1 MNKKIPILLSL
12 LFFILIIWL
21 QTSSIDSVHQVIDEL
36 ENIAYDWKI
45 RANTLAQH
53 DKKFETSVVIVDIDD
68 KSLAAEGRWPWSR
81 DKLAD
86 LVQAI
91 QAGGAAVVTLDLI
104 FPQTEIN
111 IAAEVLDEIHKKNLT
126 IPNLQSIFE
135 KISPEFDYDI
145 QLGHALQTGDTV
157 VGFGFNLEPTTVG
170 RINPPLLTL
179 TPKEEKYLDIMH
191 ANGFI
196 GVNSTLAPSVKNMG
210 FVNYSNTEGII
221 RRVPLLME
229 YNQGIYPSLALETA
243 RVYLLS
249 KITLITAAYS
259 NDRNLEGIKI
269 GATIIPTDKEA
280 QAFIPFRGP
289 SFTFPYYSATDVL
302 NKRTP
307 PKIFEGKIVY
317 IGTSATGLA
326 DLKPTSVS
334 NIFPGVEIQA
344 TITDGILKNDFW
356 YKPAWALGAEVIIT
370 FSLGCV
376 LALLYPFLGPRI
388 LIILTLA
395 IPALIVYVDNLILQY
410 TGFILSVFFPLL
422 LTITLGVLN
431 IIYGYLFESR
441 HRKRLNDMFGQYVP
455 KEHIDEMMKSSGSYG
470 LHGEN
475 RDMSVLFSDI
485 RGFTHISETMPAE
498 QLKEMLNEVL
508 TPLTEVIFNTK
519 GTIDKYIG
527 DAIMA
532 FWGAPL
538 NDPNHAEHALAA
550 ALNMQDALKKLAP
563 TISERGWPPVKIG
576 IGVNRGNMIVGDMG
590 SKYHRN
596 YTVLGDEV
604 NLASRVEGLTKFYGV
619 DIIVTEEAQ
628 RDQTQFVCRHLD
640 RIRVVGKMLPT
651 NIYEIICYKK
661 DATPELLNEI
671 ALSDNGFALYLK
683 QEWDQ
688 ATTLFQQLLE
698 QYPDNKFYK
707 LYIDRNEAFKAN
719 PPPSDWDGTYVHT
732 SK

>member
-1 MNKKIPILLSL
+1 MNKKIPIFLNVL
-12 LFFILIIWL
+12 LFIFILWL
-21 QTSSIDSVHQVIDEL
+21 QTSSLESVHRIIDEL

-45 RANTLAQH
+45 RANTLTQH
-53 DKKFETSVVIVDIDD
+53 HKKFETSVVIVDIDD
-68 KSLAAEGRWPWSR
+68 KSLAAEGRWPWPR

-91 QAGGAAVVTLDLI
+91 QAGGAAVTTIDLI
-104 FPQTEIN
+104 FPQKETN
-111 IAAEVLDEIHKKNLT
+111 IASEVWKEFNKKNLMT
-126 IPNLQSIFE
+126 PSLQASFA

-145 QLGHALQTGDTV
+145 QLGRVLTASDTV
-157 VGFGFNLEPTTVG
+157 IGFGFTQEPTTVG
-170 RINPPLLTL
+170 QINQPLLIL
-179 TPKEEKYLDIMH
+179 TPGEEKYLDIMH
-191 ANGFI
+191 ASGFL
-196 GVNSTLAPSVKNMG
+196 GVNAILASSVKNMG

-229 YNQGIYPSLALETA
+229 YHQGVYPSLALETA

-249 KITLITAAYS
+249 HIKLVTADYS
-259 NDRNLEGIKI
+259 NDKNLEGINI
-269 GATIIPTDKEA
+269 GATTIPTDKEA
-280 QAFIPFRGP
+280 EAFIPFRGP

-302 NKRTP
+302 HKRTP
-307 PKIFEGKIVY
+307 PNIFEGKIVY
-317 IGTSATGLA
+317 IGTSATGLS
-326 DLKPTSVS
+326 DLKPTSVD
-334 NIFPGVEIQA
+334 NVFPGVEIQA

-370 FSLGCV
+370 VGLGFILV
-376 LALLYPFLGPRI
+376 LLYPFLGPRI
-388 LIILTLA
+388 LIILTIA
-395 IPALIVYVDNLILQY
+395 IPGLIVYLDNLILQN

-422 LTITLGVLN
+422 LTMTLGVFN

-538 NDPNHAEHALAA
+538 NDPNHTEHALAA
-550 ALNMQDALKKLAP
+550 ALDMQSTLKSLAP
-563 TISERGWPPVKIG
+563 MIAEHGWPPIKIG
-576 IGVNRGNMIVGDMG
+576 IGVNRGEMIVGDMG

-604 NLASRVEGLTKFYGV
+604 NLASRIEGLTKFYGV

-628 RDQTQFVCRHLD
+628 REQTQFICRHLD
-640 RIRVVGKMLPT
+640 RIRVVGKMHPT
-651 NIYEIICYKK
+651 NIYEIVCYKK
-661 DATPELLNEI
+661 DAAPDLLNEI
-671 ALSDNGFALYLK
+671 ALSDSGFDLYLQK
-683 QEWDQ
+683 KWDKAKSIFEKLHEQ
-688 ATTLFQQLLE
+688 HAHTL
-698 QYPDNKFYK
+698 YK
-707 LYIDRNEAFKAN
+707 LYMDRIDVFKIN
-719 PPPSDWDGTYVHT
+719 PPPADWDGTYVHT

>member
-1 MNKKIPILLSL
+1 MSKKIPIFLSL
-12 LFFILIIWL
+12 LFFIFIVWL
-21 QTSSIDSVHQVIDEL
+21 QTSSISSIHHVINEL

-45 RANTLAQH
+45 RAKTLTQH
-53 DKKFETSVVIVDIDD
+53 HKKFETAVIIVDIDD
-68 KSLAAEGRWPWSR
+68 KSLAAEGRWPWPR

-91 QAGGAAVVTLDLI
+91 QAGGAAVTTLDLI
-104 FPQTEIN
+104 FPQKETN
-111 IAAEVLDEIHKKNLT
+111 IASEVLNEFNKKNLT
-126 IPNLQSIFE
+126 TPSLQVIFD
-135 KISPEFDYDI
+135 KIRPEFDYDI
-145 QLGHALQTGDTV
+145 QLGRALTASDTV
-157 VGFGFNLEPTTVG
+157 IGFGFHQEPTTVG
-170 RINPPLLTL
+170 QINQPLLTL
-179 TPKEEKYLDIMH
+179 TPGEEKYLDMMH
-191 ANGFI
+191 ASGFL

-229 YNQGIYPSLALETA
+229 YNQGVYPSLALETA

-249 KITLITAAYS
+249 NIKLVTADYS
-259 NDRNLEGIKI
+259 NDKNLEGIQI
-269 GATIIPTDKEA
+269 GATTIPTDKEA

-302 NKRTP
+302 HKRTP
-307 PKIFEGKIVY
+307 AKIFEGKIVY

-326 DLKPTSVS
+326 DLKPTSIS
-334 NIFPGVEIQA
+334 NVFPGVEIQA

-370 FSLGCV
+370 ISLGCILV
-376 LALLYPFLGPRI
+376 LLYPFLGPRV

-395 IPALIVYVDNLILQY
+395 IPILIVYLDNLILQY
-410 TGFILSVFFPLL
+410 AGFILSVFFPLV
-422 LTITLGVLN
+422 LTIALGVLN

-455 KEHIDEMMKSSGSYG
+455 KEHIDEMLKSSGDYG
-470 LHGEN
+470 LQGEN

-485 RGFTHISETMPAE
+485 RGFTHISETMSAE

-538 NDPNHAEHALAA
+538 NDPNHTEHALTA
-550 ALNMQDALKKLAP
+550 ALDMQSALKALAP
-563 TISERGWPPVKIG
+563 MINERGWPPIKIG
-576 IGVNRGNMIVGDMG
+576 IGINRGNMIVGDMG

-604 NLASRVEGLTKFYGV
+604 NLASRIEGLTKFYGV

-628 RDQTQFVCRHLD
+628 RNQTQFVFRHLD
-640 RIRVVGKMLPT
+640 RIRVVGKMHPT

-661 DATPELLNEI
+661 DAAPELLNEI
-671 ALSDNGFALYLK
+671 ALSDSGFDLYLK
-683 QEWDQ
+683 KDWDK
-688 ATTLFQQLLE
+688 AKAIFEKLNEHTH
-698 QYPDNKFYK
+698 NKFYK
-707 LYIDRNEAFKAN
+707 IYIDRIDVFKTD
-719 PPPSDWDGTYVHT
+719 PPPVEWDGTYVHT

>member
-1 MNKKIPILLSL
+1 M
-12 LFFILIIWL
+12 WL
-21 QTSSIDSVHQVIDEL
+21 QTSSIESVHQIIDEL

-45 RANTLAQH
+45 RANILTQH
-53 DKKFETSVVIVDIDD
+53 HKKFETSVVIVDVDD
-68 KSLAAEGRWPWSR
+68 KSLAAEGRWPWPR
-81 DKLAD
+81 DKLAS

-91 QAGGAAVVTLDLI
+91 QAGGAAVITLDVI
-104 FPQTEIN
+104 FPQKEIN
-111 IAAEVLDEIHKKNLT
+111 IASEVLDDLNKKNL
-126 IPNLQSIFE
+126 IIQGLQPIFA
-135 KISPEFDYDI
+135 KISPDFDYDI
-145 QLGHALQTGDTV
+145 QLGHALLASDTV
-157 VGFGFNLEPTTVG
+157 VGFGFNQEPTTVG
-170 RINPPLLTL
+170 NINPPLLTL
-179 TPKEEKYLDIMH
+179 TPKEDKYLDILH

-196 GVNSTLAPSVKNMG
+196 GVNPILAPNVKNMG
-210 FVNYSNTEGII
+210 FVNYAITEGIL

-229 YNQGIYPSLALETA
+229 YHRGIYPSLALETA

-249 KITLITAAYS
+249 NIQLVTAAYS
-259 NDRNLEGIKI
+259 NGRNLEGIKI
-269 GATIIPTDKEA
+269 GSTTIPTDKEA

-302 NKRTP
+302 HNRTSS
-307 PKIFEGKIVY
+307 KIFEGKIVY

-334 NIFPGVEIQA
+334 NVFPGVEIQA

-356 YKPAWALGAEVIIT
+356 YKPAWALGAEVTIT
-370 FSLGCV
+370 FSLGCILV
-376 LALLYPFLGPRI
+376 LLYPFLGPRI

-395 IPALIVYVDNLILQY
+395 IPALIVYLDNLILQY
-410 TGFILSVFFPLL
+410 TGFILSVFFPLVV
-422 LTITLGVLN
+422 TIALGVLN

-455 KEHIDEMMKSSGSYG
+455 KEHIDEMMKSSGNYG

-485 RGFTHISETMPAE
+485 RGFTQISETISAE

-538 NDPNHAEHALAA
+538 HDPDHAEHALTA
-550 ALNMQDALKKLAP
+550 ALDMQDALKKLKPIIA
-563 TISERGWPPVKIG
+563 ERGWPPIKIG
-576 IGVNRGNMIVGDMG
+576 IGLNRGEMIVGDMG

-619 DIIVTEEAQ
+619 DIIVTEEIQ
-628 RDQTQFVCRHLD
+628 RDKTQFVFRHLD
-640 RIRVVGKMLPT
+640 RIRVVGKQQPT
-651 NIYEIICYKK
+651 HIYEMICYKK
-661 DATPELLNEI
+661 DAAPELLNEI
-671 ALSDNGFALYLK
+671 ALSDNGFDLYLK
-683 QEWDQ
+683 KEWDK
-688 ATTLFQQLLE
+688 AKTIFQQLME
-698 QYPDNKFYK
+698 QYPNNKFYK
-707 LYIDRNEAFKAN
+707 LYIDRINEFKTN
-719 PPPSDWDGTYVHT
+719 PPPADWDGTYVHT